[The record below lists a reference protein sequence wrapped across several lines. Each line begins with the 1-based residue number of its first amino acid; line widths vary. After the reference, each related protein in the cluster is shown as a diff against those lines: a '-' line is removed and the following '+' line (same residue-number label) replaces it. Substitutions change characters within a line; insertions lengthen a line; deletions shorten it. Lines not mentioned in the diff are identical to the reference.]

1 MLAAHDLACERG
13 GRALFRNLDFALE
26 RGVLLHIKGA
36 NGSGKTSLLRML
48 CGLTAP
54 ACGKITW
61 NDEDIRELRE
71 NYTAQITY
79 IGHHPAV
86 KDELSALEN
95 LQIAQALAGQ
105 PVTAAQAQAALA
117 TVGLQGRANL
127 PVRVL
132 SQGQRRRVALARLW
146 LSHASLWI
154 LDEPFNALDVE
165 ATAMLERHIETH
177 LGAGGMVVLT
187 THQQPG
193 IASQRMHIVQLSA

>member
-13 GRALFRNLDFALE
+13 GRALFRNLDFGLE

-36 NGSGKTSLLRML
+36 TGSGKTSLLRML
-48 CGLTAP
+48 CGLTPP

-61 NDEDIRELRE
+61 DDEDIRELRE
-71 NYTAQITY
+71 NYTAQLTY

-105 PVTAAQAQAALA
+105 PVALAQAQAALA

-146 LSHASLWI
+146 LSDASLWI

-165 ATAMLERHIETH
+165 AAAMLERHIEVH
-177 LGAGGMVVLT
+177 LDAGGIVVLT

-193 IASQRMHIVQLSA
+193 IASQRMQIVQLSA

>member
-1 MLAAHDLACERG
+1 MLAAHSLSCERG
-13 GRALFRNLDFALE
+13 GRALFHDLDFELGQGA
-26 RGVLLHIKGA
+26 LLHVKGA

-48 CGLTAP
+48 CGLAQP
-54 ACGKITW
+54 AEGAIAW
-61 NDEDIRELRE
+61 DGEDIRELRE
-71 NYTAQITY
+71 NYSAQLTY

-95 LQIAQALAGQ
+95 LQMAQALSGQSVTRAQALA
-105 PVTAAQAQAALA
+105 ALT

-146 LSHASLWI
+146 LCDARLWV

-165 ATAMLERHIETH
+165 AAALLERHIEGH
-177 LGAGGMVVLT
+177 LAQDGMVVLT
-187 THQQPG
+187 THQQLG
-193 IASQRMHIVQLSA
+193 INSQRMHVLSLA